1 MTKKPSDE
9 RPRHPIRVVAR
20 RTGLRPDVLRVWER
34 RYGVVRPTRSA
45 GGQRLYSDADIER
58 LALLHRAAAAGRA
71 IGQIA
76 TLPTAE
82 LEALVAEDEA
92 GHPGAGPRGGHAR
105 DEAAIAEHL
114 EAAWLAAS
122 ALAPARLEAALR
134 HALFSLGGMTLIEGV
149 LAPLLERLGEAWEAG
164 RVTPAHEHAASA
176 VVRRLLDLMT
186 AELDPFEGA
195 PVIVIAT
202 PSGEL
207 HEFGALLA
215 AATAAAAGWRV
226 IYLGCDLPAK
236 DIAVAARETGARI
249 VGLSVVQDTHPA
261 RVTTEITAVAKALDG
276 VASVMVGGRAARS
289 LPMQGGVGEK
299 VPDLAAFRQV
309 LAVRPG
315 RS

>member
-1 MTKKPSDE
+1 MSKQPGDE

-34 RYGVVRPTRSA
+34 RYGVVEPTRSA

-58 LALLHRAAAAGRA
+58 LALLHRASAAGRA

-76 TLPTAE
+76 ALPSAE

-92 GHPGAGPRGGHAR
+92 GRVRAGPR
-105 DEAAIAEHL
+105 DEGAVAEHF
-114 EAAWLAAS
+114 EVAWLAAC

-134 HALFSLGGMTLIEGV
+134 HALFSLGGTTLIEGV

-164 RVTPAHEHAASA
+164 QVTPAHEHAASA

-186 AELDPFEGA
+186 AELEPPEGA
-195 PVIVIAT
+195 PVVVVAT

-215 AATAAAAGWRV
+215 GTTAAAAGWRV
-226 IYLGCDLPAK
+226 IYLGCDLSAR
-236 DIAVAARETGARI
+236 DLAVAARETGARI
-249 VGLSVVQDTHPA
+249 VGLSVVQDRHPA
-261 RVTTEITAVAKALDG
+261 RVAEEISAVANALDG
-276 VASVMVGGRAARS
+276 VASVVVGGRAARK
-289 LPMQGGVGEK
+289 LPNPEGMVETLS
-299 VPDLAAFRQV
+299 DLAAFRQL
-309 LAVRPG
+309 LARRG
-315 RS
+315 